1 MSEYSIATHALPA
14 ATVAALRSMLK
25 TLAPM
30 LGTRWEVRDQLPADV
45 LMAPAEM
52 LARLPPV
59 PRHSKLPLF
68 VALAADD
75 AQLAIAF
82 ASIKRPVSPPRL
94 LEAIQAVEEQIR
106 RIRSPQSL
114 IETVPLLEKLDIQAK
129 LAPGTLD
136 MRLRTGLRAATFRL
150 LQAPVAAS
158 LIDET
163 RHAIYSVLPGIGF
176 ATRQTAVELVATL
189 RANPPTILIE
199 LSSTDEKALAQ
210 ARDFRPLRELEWSFW
225 ISARSPWLRPEVS
238 QTGRYR
244 LLRWPDFGRL
254 PHSHAEV
261 RLASFLM
268 TQPMT
273 LDELGTRTDVSRERA
288 MNFLNAVHGLGLLA
302 PAEAGSARR
311 VEKPRAGP
319 SISGLGA
326 LISQLRRKFGLTRS
340 ERVGS
345 V

>member
-14 ATVAALRSMLK
+14 PTVAALRSMLK

-94 LEAIQAVEEQIR
+94 LEAIQAVAE
-106 RIRSPQSL
+106 
-114 IETVPLLEKLDIQAK
+114 
-129 LAPGTLD
+129 
-136 MRLRTGLRAATFRL
+136 
-150 LQAPVAAS
+150 
-158 LIDET
+158 
-163 RHAIYSVLPGIGF
+163 
-176 ATRQTAVELVATL
+176 
-189 RANPPTILIE
+189 
-199 LSSTDEKALAQ
+199 
-210 ARDFRPLRELEWSFW
+210 
-225 ISARSPWLRPEVS
+225 

-273 LDELGTRTDVSRERA
+273 LAELGARTDVSRERA
-288 MNFLNAVHGLGLLA
+288 MNFLNAVYGLGLLA
-302 PAEAGSARR
+302 PADAGIARRIEKSSAR
-311 VEKPRAGP
+311 PMMP
-319 SISGLGA
+319 GLAA
-326 LISQLRRKFGLTRS
+326 LISQLRRKFGFTRS
-340 ERVGS
+340 ERADS